1 MHIEEDEDDEEAHQ
15 KKRKKRHLSSKL
27 SNEDPLSVRI
37 SEFFTSALDYIRFS
51 DLYYLGFLIMSI
63 LGMVYSGYT
72 YCFHTLHIVAGNDL
86 LVRVLQSVTINGAS
100 LLWVAALGVVIIYIY
115 SVAGFAFYRDTYA
128 PGGYF
133 CTTLWECFISTL
145 ASGLFNGIN
154 SFAVT
159 NQTWESV
166 GLKVIYDL
174 SFYIIISTIGLNIVF
189 GIIVDSFSEL
199 RDDRYHIVED
209 MQGVCSICGL
219 PSDEF
224 ERNSTGFRHHV
235 KKEHNMWAY
244 ILYCLYLS
252 EKDRTEYSAFEA
264 YVADLIAKEDHS
276 WFPVNRSLALSEN
289 EEDPEQSNEARIIK
303 TLDLL
308 VSMFQETEVRRREEV
323 RQNTVQKWKE
333 EAKEEAEKEGGKKEE
348 KGKEKDEE

>member
-1 MHIEEDEDDEEAHQ
+1 MRVSGVFGGLAE
-15 KKRKKRHLSSKL
+15 
-27 SNEDPLSVRI
+27 
-37 SEFFTSALDYIRFS
+37 YIRFTDVYHIS
-51 DLYYLGFLIMSI
+51 FLVMSVLGLVFN
-63 LGMVYSGYT
+63 GYT

-115 SVAGFAFYRDTYA
+115 SVAGFAFYRDTYSGA
-128 PGGYF
+128 GYF
-133 CTTLWECFISTL
+133 CDTLWECFISTL
-145 ASGLFNGIN
+145 AYGLFNGVYGF
-154 SFAVT
+154 SAT
-159 NQTWESV
+159 TQTFEAV
-166 GLKVIYDL
+166 GLKVINDL
-174 SFYIIISTIGLNIVF
+174 TFYIIISTIGLNIIF

-235 KKEHNMWAY
+235 KREHNMWAY

-264 YVADLIAKEDHS
+264 YVADQIANDDFS
-276 WFPVNRSLALSEN
+276 WFPTNRSIALANS
-289 EEDPEQSNEARIIK
+289 EEDQEQTQEAHIIK

-308 VSMFQETEVRRREEV
+308 VSMFKETEVRRKEEL
-323 RQNTVQKWKE
+323 RQNSAQKWKE
-333 EAKEEAEKEGGKKEE
+333 DAEKEEGKATEGEGEEGE
-348 KGKEKDEE
+348 KGREEE